1 MTWEKLLAK
10 ETVVNVKKARC
21 SSCGQIDCHETP
33 VLPWGKHFLLC
44 PFCLSLK
51 EAEAS
56 DPDAP
61 SWYRTFMLGEV
72 DLVFAPPE
80 RIHDGEVRGGA

>member
-1 MTWEKLLAK
+1 MNGEKAQ
-10 ETVVNVKKARC
+10 C
-21 SSCGQIDCHETP
+21 SSCGQIDSQETP

-56 DPDAP
+56 DPEAP
-61 SWYRTFMLGEV
+61 SWYRAFMLGEV
-72 DLVFAPPE
+72 DIVFSSPE
-80 RIHDGEVRGGA
+80 RIRDGEVTGGDHAVGEGSVP